1 MYEFINIVHFRQ
13 NQGNF
18 LVFGQERQKIYLLIN
33 LFIYL
38 FIYLFSYLVI
48 YFQKAENNR

>member
-18 LVFGQERQKIYLLIN
+18 LVFGQERQKIYL
-33 LFIYL
+33 FIYL
-38 FIYLFSYLVI
+38 FISLFSYLVI